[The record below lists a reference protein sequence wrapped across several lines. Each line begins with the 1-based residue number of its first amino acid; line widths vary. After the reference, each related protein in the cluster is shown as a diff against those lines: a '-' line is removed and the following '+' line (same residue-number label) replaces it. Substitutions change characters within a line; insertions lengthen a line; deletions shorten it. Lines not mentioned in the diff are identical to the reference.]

1 MPLHPLGT
9 RANIL
14 LSSVFGPYAQDDAF
28 GSRKINPMELYQNQV
43 TRFQGPFSLRMFHRS
58 FGLMMIQENIDA
70 PCTLLDFPPLE
81 RFEEEL
87 RKCAY
92 DIVGISGIIPNLGKV
107 QKMCALVRKVLPR
120 ATVVVGGHIANTPA
134 IEALIDADQIVN
146 GEGIRWFRSFLGQ
159 DPNAPVRHIE
169 AYSGYGSRVMGH
181 TLHDKPGD
189 TAAIVI
195 PSVGCPLGCN
205 FCSTSALFGG
215 KGKSINFY
223 ETGDELFEVMR
234 RLERKLDVQSF
245 FIMDE
250 NFLYHRKRAL
260 RLLELMQTHAKSWA
274 LYVFSSARV
283 LKSYTIAQLVGLGIA
298 WVWMGLEG
306 EESRYQ
312 KLAGV
317 DTRELVSTL
326 QSHGIRVLGSSIIG
340 LENHT
345 PDNMDAVIAHAIA
358 HDAVFHQFMLYTPN
372 PGTPLYEAH
381 KKAGTL
387 HDLSVFPYADAH
399 GQYRF
404 NYRHKHIPD
413 GQEEAFLAEAFQR
426 DFKTNGP
433 SLFRLI
439 RTLLTGWQRYKTH
452 PDKRIRAR
460 FAREAAPLKTTYA
473 GALWAMAHWY
483 RTDGPLPARIN
494 RVLREIY
501 AEFGIGTRLAAA
513 VIGSYLSFTLKR
525 ENRRLENGW
534 TYETPSF
541 YEKNRAARAL
551 AKAKG
556 ASIRQFSQ
564 SAALKGLAV
573 TRTVSGASLR
583 P

>member
-1 MPLHPLGT
+1 
-9 RANIL
+9 
-14 LSSVFGPYAQDDAF
+14 V
-28 GSRKINPMELYQNQV
+28 
-43 TRFQGPFSLRMFHRS
+43 
-58 FGLMMIQENIDA
+58 
-70 PCTLLDFPPLE
+70 
-81 RFEEEL
+81 
-87 RKCAY
+87 
-92 DIVGISGIIPNLGKV
+92 
-107 QKMCALVRKVLPR
+107 
-120 ATVVVGGHIANTPA
+120 
-134 IEALIDADQIVN
+134 
-146 GEGIRWFRSFLGQ
+146 
-159 DPNAPVRHIE
+159 
-169 AYSGYGSRVMGH
+169 
-181 TLHDKPGD
+181 
-189 TAAIVI
+189 
-195 PSVGCPLGCN
+195 GCN

-223 ETGDELFEVMR
+223 ETGDELFEVMC

-245 FIMDE
+245 FVMDE

-260 RLLELMQTHAKSWA
+260 RLLELMQTHEKSWG

-283 LKSYTIAQLVGLGIA
+283 LKSYAIDQLVGLGIA

-340 LENHT
+340 LETHT
-345 PDNMDAVIAHAIA
+345 PENMDAVIAHAIA

-387 HDLSVFPYADAH
+387 HELSGFPYADAH

-404 NYRHKHIPD
+404 NYRHKYIPD
-413 GQEEAFLAEAFQR
+413 GQEEAFLAEAFLR
-426 DFKTNGP
+426 DFRSNGP

-439 RTLLTGWQRYKTH
+439 RTLLRGWQRYKTH
-452 PDKRIRAR
+452 PDKRIRDR

-483 RTDGPLPARIN
+483 RREGEMSVRIR

-513 VIGSYLSFTLKR
+513 VIGRYLSFTSKR

-541 YEKNRAARAL
+541 YEKNRAAQAL
-551 AKAKG
+551 AKAQG
-556 ASIRQFSQ
+556 ASIRQPSQ
-564 SAALKGLAV
+564 GGGLKGLGV
-573 TRTVSGASLR
+573 TRTASGLSLR
-583 P
+583 S